1 MQYSISIYHLSISP
15 SIYVIPCSF
24 SHISCITTTLCNTT
38 ATTATFSIQF
48 TTIQHIHIFQV
59 FFKVLITQIL
69 LLSTPS
75 PAPTCLQQ
83 PSSVHSFPLFLLSRA
98 TMARQA
104 VCVGTKVLQISQLPV
119 FTYRKITKP
128 HFVSKVSDKSSE

>member
-59 FFKVLITQIL
+59 FFKVLTTQIL

-83 PSSVHSFPLFLLSRA
+83 PSSVHSFPFFLLNHHGALSSVCRNKSAANFTTSR
-98 TMARQA
+98 
-104 VCVGTKVLQISQLPV
+104 IHLP
-119 FTYRKITKP
+119 KD
-128 HFVSKVSDKSSE
+128 H